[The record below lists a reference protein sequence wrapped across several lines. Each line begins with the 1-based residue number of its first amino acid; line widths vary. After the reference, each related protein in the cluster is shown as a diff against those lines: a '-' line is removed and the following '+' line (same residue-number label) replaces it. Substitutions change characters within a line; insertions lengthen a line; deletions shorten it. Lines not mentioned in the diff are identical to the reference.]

1 MPKMTELV
9 PNDLPSASADA
20 GSFAIQI
27 VRISELTSFVETFF
41 RHSHGQII
49 APISRQRASG
59 MVLNPFASPEDPA
72 LLVAYDG
79 TRVIGH
85 YSIVPGLLKT
95 EDGEY
100 RVLWGSALYVHPDY
114 RAGGAVFL
122 ELIRTVLSFER
133 DFIIS
138 GFTEAVHEIYRVLGF
153 VEPEP
158 LQTCMINVSK
168 LDLFAAGLWLA
179 RDRGQIVERTW
190 RLANRLAPALKWII
204 YYPARAIFFK
214 ALARKAR
221 MELAQVKFR
230 DVAQVSE
237 SFERSLRPPYFV
249 RGARAVNW
257 MIGQPWVRDGACPT
271 KPPYYFHDY
280 REDFFRYHAVEFEST
295 AGVPAGYVVFSVQS
309 GQGTTVMKVTDFGVR
324 DEAEIPAV
332 LWIAMLYASR
342 YRVDHF
348 EAAADLYTDLARIPL
363 ASFLVRRGVRDYLCS
378 PAEGGAL
385 ERVLGQ
391 IRLQYG
397 DGDCGFT

>member
-1 MPKMTELV
+1 MPKVTGLV
-9 PNDLPSASADA
+9 LTDLPRPSAEE
-20 GSFAIQI
+20 GSFQIQVI
-27 VRISELTSFVETFF
+27 RMSELAGFVEEFF
-41 RHSHGQII
+41 QHCDGQII
-49 APISRQRASG
+49 APISRQRANG
-59 MVLNPFASPEDPA
+59 MVLNPFAAPDDPA

-85 YSIVPGLLKT
+85 YSIVPGLLRT
-95 EDGEY
+95 QDGVHN
-100 RVLWGSALYVHPDY
+100 VLWGSALYVHPDY

-179 RDRGQIVERTW
+179 RDRGQIGERTW
-190 RLANRLAPALKWII
+190 RLANGFAPALKRMI

-214 ALARKAR
+214 TLSRKAR

-230 DVAQVSE
+230 EVAQVGE
-237 SFERSLRPPYFV
+237 SFEWSPRVPFFV

-257 MIGQPWVRDGACPT
+257 MIGHPWVREGACPT
-271 KPPYYFHDY
+271 IPPYYFHDY
-280 REDFFRYHAVEFEST
+280 REDFFRYHAVEFESA
-295 AGVPAGYVVFSVQS
+295 AGVAAGYVVFSVQS
-309 GQGTTVMKVTDFGVR
+309 GQGTTVMKVTDFSVR

-363 ASFLVRRGVRDYLCS
+363 ASFLLRRGVRHYLCY

-397 DGDCGFT
+397 DGDCAFT